1 MPLTNPII
9 HRPSTI
15 RGVVP
20 CYEVG
25 YLLSFDEGDYALS
38 LYTLNEEEAYDCQC
52 GLLEERRI
60 DNPELDD
67 ELDALQEAWGSYSF
81 ALDSVNEFFKS
92 PTANVYDYKVEAV

>member
-25 YLLSFDEGDYALS
+25 YLLSFDEGDYALAIGS
-38 LYTLNEEEAYDCQC
+38 GEAREILYEEVLAPGKEYTYIQDANEKQ
-52 GLLEERRI
+52 GRLHV
-60 DNPELDD
+60 
-67 ELDALQEAWGSYSF
+67 LQE
-81 ALDSVNEFFKS
+81 K
-92 PTANVYDYKVEAV
+92 T